1 MFERQWTQY
10 SKADYE
16 KLDNSQRI
24 MIDKALARVII
35 KGCEAGQPL
44 KGNLA
49 GCYKMKHQKL
59 GLRIVMRD
67 IDNQPTIIE
76 IVAIG
81 KRERSTVYKNAEK
94 RL

>member
-1 MFERQWTQY
+1 M
-10 SKADYE
+10 K
-16 KLDNSQRI
+16 
-24 MIDKALARVII
+24 
-35 KGCEAGQPL
+35 
-44 KGNLA
+44 
-49 GCYKMKHQKL
+49 KMKHQKL